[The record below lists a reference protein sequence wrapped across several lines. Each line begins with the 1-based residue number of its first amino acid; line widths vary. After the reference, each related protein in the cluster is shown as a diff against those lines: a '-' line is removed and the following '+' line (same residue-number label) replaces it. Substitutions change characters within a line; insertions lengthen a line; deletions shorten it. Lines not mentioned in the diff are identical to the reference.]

1 MVSARVQLRR
11 EGAILWAILIAALGV
26 RLAYLYQAVDT
37 PLFDVLLI
45 DSEFYD
51 RRARAIVAGDWLGNQ
66 PFFMNP
72 FYSYF
77 LAAIYAL
84 LGAEYWW
91 VGLVQAGTGDGK
103 LLFDLRPGPKTVERA
118 NWAVGRGPWRRST
131 SRMCSTTGRC

>member
-1 MVSARVQLRR
+1 MRTIGVGTVQLRR
-11 EGAILWAILIAALGV
+11 EGAILWAIIIAALGV

-51 RRARAIVAGDWLGNQ
+51 RRARAIIAGDWLGAQ

-77 LAAIYAL
+77 LAAIYSL

-91 VGLVQAGTGDGK
+91 VGLVQAALGTGSCYLIYRAGSE
-103 LLFDLRPGPKTVERA
+103 TVERA
-118 NWAVGRGPWRRST
+118 NRLVGCGHGGDLPAV
-131 SRMCSTTGRC
+131 CVL

>member
-1 MVSARVQLRR
+1 M
-11 EGAILWAILIAALGV
+11 

-51 RRARAIVAGDWLGNQ
+51 RRARAIVAGDWLGDR

-77 LAAIYAL
+77 LAVIYAL
-84 LGAEYWW
+84 FGAEYWW
-91 VGLVQAGTGDGK
+91 VGLVQAVLGTGSCYLIYAHWVGNCGVCK
-103 LLFDLRPGPKTVERA
+103 LGCWPRA
-118 NWAVGRGPWRRST
+118 WRRSISHT
-131 SRMCSTTGRC
+131 YSTTGRC